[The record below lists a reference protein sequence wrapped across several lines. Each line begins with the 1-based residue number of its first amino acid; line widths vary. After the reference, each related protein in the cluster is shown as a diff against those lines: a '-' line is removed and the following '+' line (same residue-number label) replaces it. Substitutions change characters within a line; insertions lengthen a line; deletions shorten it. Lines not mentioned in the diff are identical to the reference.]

1 MRITLNQSWKLTYD
15 NGITYE
21 NISLPHEFPITE
33 QSYPNPICFSGSYE
47 RRLTELKGLSGKR
60 ILLRF
65 HGIDYLSK
73 IYVNGKQ
80 VLYHENGY
88 DLFEVEI
95 TDSLNFDGND
105 VLKIHVS
112 DFDIVYKPEI
122 VMGKQD
128 WYGNACGIIQNI
140 ELWIVDEI
148 FIRSAKFMPMK
159 DLKTIRCEVEFSD
172 GQEHDFSLTVIDP
185 LGIQILNKKIDRS
198 KFDFVVDNPKLWSL
212 KSPWLYTAIIN
223 FTDDIS
229 KDRFQTKFG
238 IRTIDTDGNRIL
250 LNGQPVYLFGA
261 LDQNFYPVNHYT
273 LPDKN
278 DLVFEFLKAKEMGL
292 NLLRFHVKIPDDLYL
307 EVADELGLLVWIDLP
322 YARRLNEKSTEYL
335 EKLLENL
342 LKRHVNH
349 PSFVLLS
356 LINESWGVDLLKEQ
370 ERNWLG
376 SFYRK
381 AKALDDTRLYVD
393 NSACMGN
400 FHVISDVDDFH
411 FYNSF
416 PYHNTQWDE
425 KIEKFATGDFKSFFE
440 SVESNKKLPKII
452 SEFGVWGLSD
462 PKDWEGNWT
471 RFPVTTMGVKFPNSS
486 PIDAIARVCGFHNID
501 DFIYQAQLH
510 QFLGLKYQ
518 IEKMRLR
525 PEISGYVITEF
536 SDIAW
541 EANGLL
547 DYNRM
552 PKIFYSKLRFLNR
565 EILPIIK
572 DHRAIVKDDIY
583 HAQIYIANSSER
595 NIDANL
601 VIRTD
606 TKTLKQMPISLKKWS
621 VSKIVDFSTKL
632 ESGTQNIFL
641 EIFEDGNLISRNF
654 YPIVVL
660 RSSPLKDEIVWV
672 NDDMLQD
679 DELVSISEK
688 QKLHGFLDL
697 SGDWISNLTVF
708 NTKRNKNIP
717 ALLWSLGEVTSEYVL
732 MMKQDKIPSSDNS
745 IINKITGWGYAFTSL
760 LYTKEIEGRRKI
772 FTTLKDDPISRL
784 IISYILY

>member
-1 MRITLNQSWKLTYD
+1 MMRIILNQNWKLTYED
-15 NGITYE
+15 GVICND
-21 NISLPHEFPITE
+21 ISLPHEFPITE
-33 QSYPNPICFSGSYE
+33 QSYPNPVCLSGLYE
-47 RRLTELKGLSGKR
+47 RELVELKGLSDKR
-60 ILLRF
+60 VLLKF
-65 HGIDYLSK
+65 HGIDYISK
-73 IYVNGKQ
+73 VYINGKQ
-80 VLYHENGY
+80 ILDHENGY
-88 DLFEVEI
+88 DLFDIEI
-95 TDSLNFDGND
+95 TESLNFDGHD
-105 VLKIHVS
+105 TLKIFVS
-112 DFDIVYKPEI
+112 DFDITNKPEI
-122 VMGKQD
+122 VVGKQD
-128 WYGNACGIIQNI
+128 WYGNACGIIQNV
-140 ELWIVDEI
+140 ELWIVDKI
-148 FIRSAKFMPMK
+148 FIKSAKFIPMK
-159 DLKTIRCEVEFSD
+159 DLKTIKCEIEFSD

-185 LGIQILNKKIDRS
+185 SGIQILSEKFNYS
-198 KFDFVVDNPKLWSL
+198 TFDFAIENPKLWSL
-212 KSPWLYTAIIN
+212 KSPQLYTAIID
-223 FTDDIS
+223 FTDGVS

-238 IRTIDTDGNRIL
+238 IRTIDTNKDKIL
-250 LNGQPVYLFGA
+250 FNGEPIYLFGA
-261 LDQNFYPVNHYT
+261 LDQNFYPINHYI
-273 LPDKN
+273 LPKKD
-278 DLVFEFLKAKEMGL
+278 DLISEFLKAKEMGL

-322 YARRLNEKSTEYL
+322 YARQLNEGSMGYL

-342 LKRHVNH
+342 LKRHANH
-349 PSFVLLS
+349 PSFVILS
-356 LINESWGVDLLKEQ
+356 LINESWGIDLSKEK
-370 ERNWLG
+370 ERKWLEL
-376 SFYRK
+376 FYRK
-381 AKALDDTRLYVD
+381 AKNLDNTRLYVD
-393 NSACMGN
+393 NSACVGN
-400 FHVISDVDDFH
+400 FHVISDIDDFH

-416 PYHNTQWDE
+416 PYHNTQWNE
-425 KIEKFATGDFKSFFE
+425 KIESFATGDFKSFFE
-440 SVESNKKLPKII
+440 SDRELPKIV

-462 PKDWEGNWT
+462 PKDWEGNWM

-518 IEKMRLR
+518 IERMRLR

-552 PKIFYSKLRFLNR
+552 PKVFHSKLKFLNR

-572 DHRAIVKDDIY
+572 DHRAIIKDDDIY
-583 HAQIYIANSSER
+583 HAQVYIANNSGR

-606 TKTLKQMPISLKKWS
+606 TKILKQVPISLKKWS
-621 VSKIVDFSTKL
+621 VSKIMDFSTKL
-632 ESGTQNIFL
+632 EPSTQNIFL
-641 EIFEDGNLISRNF
+641 EIFEGGDLINRNF

-660 RSSPLKDEIVWV
+660 RPSPLKDEIVWV
-672 NDDMLQD
+672 NGDILQD

-697 SGDWISNLTVF
+697 SGDWISNLTIF
-708 NTKRNKNIP
+708 NTKRNKNIS
-717 ALLWSLGEVTSEYVL
+717 ALLWSLDEVTSEYVL